1 MTGDSD
7 EEQVSVTAQ
16 RESATGEIPSGGDD
30 ASPIGL
36 AAGLP
41 CQSPLLL
48 LLMSLLTGG

>member
-16 RESATGEIPSGGDD
+16 MESATGETSNGGDD
-30 ASPIGL
+30 ASPMGL

-41 CQSPLLL
+41 CQSPFLLL
-48 LLMSLLTGG
+48 LVSLLTGA